1 MACLGMKKNFWKDK
15 TILITGHTGFKGSWL
30 SLVLKMKGAE
40 IIGYALPPPT
50 HPSLFEILDIEN
62 KVETITGDVRDLNK
76 LIETLNRYK
85 PDIVIHMAAQALVR
99 YSYSNPVE
107 TYTTNVIGTVN
118 VLEAIR
124 QTGCV
129 KAALIVTTDKC
140 YENKEWVWGYREND
154 PLGGFDPYSSS
165 KGCAELVT
173 AAYTNSY
180 FLKTPDEKNSVSVAT
195 ARAGNVIGGGDWA
208 EDRLIPDIIRAII
221 DRKVVIIRN
230 PGAIRPWQ
238 HVLEPLYGYLCLIE
252 KLWHQGS
259 KFSGGW
265 NFGPATESC
274 QPVSCILESI
284 QAVLDKGFSWQH
296 DKSQNLH
303 EANFLKLDCSKA
315 YAKLGWSPRLDLKTA
330 VEMTLIWYQA
340 YIQKKDIMLLTQQQ
354 INYYEALEN

>member
-1 MACLGMKKNFWKDK
+1 MNKDFWKDK
-15 TILITGHTGFKGSWL
+15 TVLITGHTGFKGSWL
-30 SLVLKMKGAE
+30 SLLLKMKGAE

-50 HPSLFEILDIEN
+50 HPSLFEILSIEN
-62 KVETITGDVRDLNK
+62 KVESIAGDVRDLTK
-76 LIETLNRYK
+76 LTETFNRFR
-85 PDIVIHMAAQALVR
+85 PEIVIHMAAQALVR

-124 QTGCV
+124 KTDCV

-140 YENKEWVWGYREND
+140 YENKEWVWSYRESD
-154 PLGGFDPYSSS
+154 RLGGYDPYSSS

-173 AAYTNSY
+173 AAYIDSY
-180 FLKTPDEKNSVSVAT
+180 FSEKAYDTDSVSVAT
-195 ARAGNVIGGGDWA
+195 ARAGNVMGGGDWA

-221 DRKVVIIRN
+221 DRKAAVVRN

-252 KLWHQGS
+252 KLWYEGS

-265 NFGPATESC
+265 NFGPTIESC
-274 QPVSCILESI
+274 QPVSCILESV
-284 QAVLDKGFSWQH
+284 QAVLGKTFSWQN
-296 DKSQNLH
+296 DSKPTVH

-315 YAKLGWSPRLDLKTA
+315 HAQLGWSPRLDLKTA
-330 VEMTLIWYQA
+330 VEMTLMWYQA
-340 YIQKKDIMLLTQQQ
+340 YIQKKDIMQLTLQQ
-354 INYYEALEN
+354 INYYETLEN